1 MYLRHFYVD
10 NVNSVRYYEC
20 KKTRNAVCSIITAK
34 GDDIMSEVYPLKTK
48 ADIEAMKKSLHGRDL
63 LLFIIGINSSLRIS
77 DIVNLKRE
85 DFDNERL
92 ILREKKTDKI
102 KYIRINDSIRKA
114 LAELAPASG
123 YLFPSRKGG
132 TPITT
137 TQAHRIIK
145 AGAERA
151 GITYNVGSHTM
162 RKTFA
167 YFAYKNGT
175 DLALL
180 MRILNHSSQ
189 YETLKYI
196 GIERKQQDDVFLT
209 VNL

>member
-1 MYLRHFYVD
+1 
-10 NVNSVRYYEC
+10 
-20 KKTRNAVCSIITAK
+20 
-34 GDDIMSEVYPLKTK
+34 MSEVYPLKTK
-48 ADIEAMKKSLHGRDL
+48 SDIEAMKKSLHGRDL

-85 DFDNERL
+85 DFDDERL

-102 KYIRINDSIRKA
+102 KYIRINEAIRKA
-114 LAELAPASG
+114 LEELAPTSG

-132 TPITT
+132 SPIST

-145 AGAERA
+145 AAATRA
-151 GITYNVGSHTM
+151 GIPYNVGSHTM

>member
-1 MYLRHFYVD
+1 
-10 NVNSVRYYEC
+10 
-20 KKTRNAVCSIITAK
+20 
-34 GDDIMSEVYPLKTK
+34 MSEVYPLKTK
-48 ADIEAMKKSLHGRDL
+48 SDIDAMKASLHGRDL
-63 LLFIIGINSSLRIS
+63 LMFIIGINSSLRIS

-92 ILREKKTDKI
+92 ILREKKTSKM
-102 KYIRINDSIRKA
+102 KYVYINDSIRKA
-114 LAELAPASG
+114 LDELAPASG
-123 YLFPSRKGG
+123 YLFPSRKADANGEIK
-132 TPITT
+132 PITT

-145 AGAERA
+145 DAAKRA

-167 YFAYKNGT
+167 KAAYDNGT

-180 MRILNHSSQ
+180 MRILNHASQ
-189 YETLKYI
+189 SETLRYI
-196 GIERKQQDDVFLT
+196 GIERKDQDAVFIG

>member
-1 MYLRHFYVD
+1 
-10 NVNSVRYYEC
+10 
-20 KKTRNAVCSIITAK
+20 
-34 GDDIMSEVYPLKTK
+34 MSEVYPLKTK
-48 ADIEAMKKSLHGRDL
+48 ADIEAMKQSLHGRDL
-63 LLFIIGINSSLRIS
+63 LLFTIGINSSLRIS
-77 DIVNLKRE
+77 DIVGLKRE

-92 ILREKKTDKI
+92 TLREKKTGKI
-102 KYIRINDSIRKA
+102 KYVRINDSIRKA
-114 LAELAPASG
+114 IAELAPTSG

-137 TQAHRIIK
+137 TQAHRVIK
-145 AGAERA
+145 SAADRA

-167 YFAYKNGT
+167 YHAYKNGT

-180 MRILNHSSQ
+180 MRILNHASQ

-209 VNL
+209 INL